1 MTRYDI
7 IVIGVGM
14 AGLNIAKRTA
24 SAGKKVAVIDS
35 RPYGGTCAL
44 RGCDPK
50 KVLVGAAELV
60 DWQRRMSGHGV
71 TGDVRIDWAE
81 LMAFKR
87 TFTEP
92 VPDNLEKSLSK
103 LDVATY
109 HGGARF
115 VDRNRLS
122 VGDTT
127 LSADHIVIAAGAKPQ
142 DLPISGAA
150 HLLTSTDFLEL
161 DTLPQ
166 RLVFVGGGYISF
178 EFAHIAARAGA
189 DVTLLHR
196 GERPLEG
203 FDADLVARLVSAS
216 RDLGINVQVKAEVN
230 EVEQVEEGFMVK
242 TSTGESFAAD
252 LVVHGAGRVPE
263 LDGLDLDAGD
273 IAHDLK
279 RGVAVNEHLQSISNP
294 SVYAAGDSAD
304 TEGWPLTPVA
314 VHEGLVA
321 ASNLLKDNHKTPDYT
336 GTPSVAFTIPTLARV
351 GLTEAEAKT
360 QGYTFTVKQGDMSN
374 WYTARRTN
382 EPHAAYKV
390 LIEEETGKLLGAHLL
405 SNHAAETINLFA
417 LAMRQGLTAHEVKT
431 GIFVHPA
438 ASSDVSYML

>member
-304 TEGWPLTPVA
+304 TEGWLQRAT
-314 VHEGLVA
+314 
-321 ASNLLKDNHKTPDYT
+321 S
-336 GTPSVAFTIPTLARV
+336 
-351 GLTEAEAKT
+351 
-360 QGYTFTVKQGDMSN
+360 
-374 WYTARRTN
+374 
-382 EPHAAYKV
+382 
-390 LIEEETGKLLGAHLL
+390 
-405 SNHAAETINLFA
+405 
-417 LAMRQGLTAHEVKT
+417 
-431 GIFVHPA
+431 
-438 ASSDVSYML
+438 